1 MLDAWNELFMD
12 EAVSLL
18 KGGCANEGAEIAT
31 AVVNVCGFA
40 TEAESEK
47 TGAWLEERENV
58 RCGVPMKRDRAGCWR
73 EVAIRLELD
82 ASLRLCAEY
91 KRLLSEEDA
100 VANDADDARPSEDTS
115 ARAMSRLI
123 R

>member
-1 MLDAWNELFMD
+1 
-12 EAVSLL
+12 
-18 KGGCANEGAEIAT
+18 
-31 AVVNVCGFA
+31 
-40 TEAESEK
+40 
-47 TGAWLEERENV
+47 
-58 RCGVPMKRDRAGCWR
+58 MKRDRAGCWR

-100 VANDADDARPSEDTS
+100 VANDADDARTSEDTS